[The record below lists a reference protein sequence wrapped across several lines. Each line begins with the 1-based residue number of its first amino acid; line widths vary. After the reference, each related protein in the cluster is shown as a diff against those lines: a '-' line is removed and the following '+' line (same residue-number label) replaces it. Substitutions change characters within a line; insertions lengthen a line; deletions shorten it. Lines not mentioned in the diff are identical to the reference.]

1 MPVITFTRPL
11 SRRAIYFCKYEFLS
25 ISMTFDIFS
34 PIRIFVECKYRYF
47 SLYGKIISRFFC
59 VHPQFCRLFQ
69 TCVDNIIAKI
79 KCNTCNTQSMP
90 IVILKK
96 MRSTN
101 LESLKMRISHH
112 RLRFL
117 SNFFW
122 RYVHFCV
129 TLHPRK
135 KTTAVVK
142 SWSTRLTESVTF
154 CVTEIHWL
162 IANYMKIK
170 TV

>member
-1 MPVITFTRPL
+1 
-11 SRRAIYFCKYEFLS
+11 
-25 ISMTFDIFS
+25 
-34 PIRIFVECKYRYF
+34 
-47 SLYGKIISRFFC
+47 
-59 VHPQFCRLFQ
+59 
-69 TCVDNIIAKI
+69 
-79 KCNTCNTQSMP
+79 MP

-101 LESLKMRISHH
+101 LESLKMRILHH

-170 TV
+170 VVRVEVHNPLPPP